1 MREFMRD
8 ARLARKLTMRQAAE
22 QIGVSV
28 GYYSMLEHG
37 QRRPSGIVAIK
48 LSRLYSVPVEKFYEF
63 EQLS

>member
-1 MREFMRD
+1 MRDFMRI
-8 ARLARKLTMRQAAE
+8 ARQDQKLTMRQAAE
-22 QIGVSV
+22 KIGVSV

-48 LSRLYSVPVEKFYEF
+48 LSRFYNIPIEKFYEM